1 MTVTDTPVLSLTF
14 GNFIR
19 NARLE
24 KNLTQSEVAARAKV
38 EQAYLSK
45 VERDAREPSLT
56 IALRIC
62 DALGLD
68 INDFVKQCI

>member
-62 DALGLD
+62 DALELD